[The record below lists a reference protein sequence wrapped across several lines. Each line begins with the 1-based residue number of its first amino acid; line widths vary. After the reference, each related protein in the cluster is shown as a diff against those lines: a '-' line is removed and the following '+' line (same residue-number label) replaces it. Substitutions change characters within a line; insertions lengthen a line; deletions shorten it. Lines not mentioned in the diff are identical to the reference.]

1 MRLRRFKTYKKKSKN
16 LIVYLLIAIV
26 LCTIMIVNYIGNRLT
41 PVVEGI
47 VERNVD
53 KSIHNYLFHMF
64 SLDSLTDEEMMNI
77 VHIVQNSNEEVV
89 SVDYRFDLA
98 YKYLSNEMSKVFD
111 EVRNLDVKMENYE
124 YDKNHNIF
132 FVPLGIIDKGNIFI
146 TDFGFKMP
154 CKVVFFNDIRMYF
167 KTKVSSYGVNNL
179 LVELYLTVDVEN
191 TLISPSSFYEFGNT
205 YEIIVAS
212 KVVVGKIPVYYGNTL
227 EKSSAIVSS

>member
-1 MRLRRFKTYKKKSKN
+1 MRWKRFKSYKRKN
-16 LIVYLLIAIV
+16 KNPIVYIFIAIL
-26 LCTIMIVNYIGNRLT
+26 LCTFMIIHYIGNRLT

-64 SLDSLTDEEMMNI
+64 SLDALTDEEMMNI
-77 VHIVQNSNEEVV
+77 VNIVMNSDEEVV

-98 YKYLSNEMSKVFD
+98 YKYLSNEMAKVFE
-111 EVRNLDVKMENYE
+111 EVRNLDIKMENYD
-124 YDKNHNIF
+124 YDKDKNIF

-146 TDFGFKMP
+146 TDFGFKLP

-179 LVELYLTVDVEN
+179 LVELYLTVNVEN